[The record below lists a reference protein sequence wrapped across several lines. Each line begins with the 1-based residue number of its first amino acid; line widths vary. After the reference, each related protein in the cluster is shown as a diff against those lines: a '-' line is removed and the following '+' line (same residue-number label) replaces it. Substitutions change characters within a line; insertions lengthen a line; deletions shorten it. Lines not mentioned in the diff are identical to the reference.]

1 MESVMKKEVV
11 LRTVDLMKTYLQG
24 ERWIYAVNRVSVE
37 IYNHEFTAIVGASG
51 SGKSTFLHLCGGI
64 DVPSGGEVH
73 VTDVNGKTTNL
84 YALSAGKLTDY
95 RAENFG
101 FVFQNFALLP
111 VLTAKEN
118 IMVPSIYGRSEL
130 DKDYMTYLCEK
141 LRIADKLDHL
151 PSELSGGEQQRVA
164 VARALV
170 GRPQIVFADE
180 PTGNLDKA
188 SSAEVVE
195 LFMSLCREEKR
206 TVIVVT
212 HDMSIAAL
220 ADRTLHMDDGQ
231 LFSEEK
237 ERMSRDQY
245 EF

>member
-1 MESVMKKEVV
+1 MAKDIV
-11 LRTVDLMKTYLQG
+11 LRTVDLMKTYQQG

-64 DVPSGGEVH
+64 DDPSGGEVR
-73 VTDVNGKTTNL
+73 VRDAKGEETNL
-84 YALSAGKLTDY
+84 YALSREKLSNY
-95 RAENFG
+95 RAANFG
-101 FVFQNFALLP
+101 FIFQNFALLP

-118 IMVPSIYGRSEL
+118 IMIPSIYGVSEFN
-130 DKDYMTYLCEK
+130 KDYMMYLCERLK
-141 LRIADKLDHL
+141 IADKLSHL

-164 VARALV
+164 IARALV
-170 GRPQIVFADE
+170 GRPQVVFADE

-188 SSAEVVE
+188 SSEEVVD
-195 LFMSLCREEKR
+195 LFMSLCKEENK

-212 HDMSIAAL
+212 HDLSIAER
-220 ADRTLHMDDGQ
+220 ADRVLKMDDGQ
-231 LFSEEK
+231 IFTDAK
-237 ERMSRDQY
+237 NRMGKDMY

>member
-1 MESVMKKEVV
+1 MAKEVV

-24 ERWIYAVNRVSVE
+24 EHWIYAVNRVSVE

-64 DVPSGGEVH
+64 DNPSGGEVN
-73 VTDVNGKTTNL
+73 VLDADGKMTNL
-84 YALSAGKLTDY
+84 YALSREKLTDY
-95 RAENFG
+95 RAANFG

-118 IMVPSIYGRSEL
+118 IMIPSIYGTSKF
-130 DKDYMTYLCEK
+130 DKDYMMYLCEK
-141 LRIADKLDHL
+141 LKITDKLGHL

-164 VARALV
+164 IARALI
-170 GRPQIVFADE
+170 GRPQIIFADE
-180 PTGNLDKA
+180 PTGNLDKV
-188 SSAEVVE
+188 SSEEVVD

-212 HDMSIAAL
+212 HDQSIAAR
-220 ADRTLHMDDGQ
+220 ADRMLQMDDGQ
-231 LFSEEK
+231 IFTEEK
-237 ERMSRDQY
+237 ERMGREQY